1 MTNEAT
7 RILGLDPGLRR
18 TGWGVVASEGA
29 RLRWIAHGVIAP
41 PETAPFSER
50 LLFLLEAVGEVCAA
64 HDCDEAAIEEVFVNM
79 NPVSTLKL
87 GHARAAVMLAP
98 ARHGLSVAEYAP
110 NLIKKAVVGA
120 GHADKTQIAFM
131 AAAACGRGCEGRCR
145 RCAGRGHHPCAD
157 AQAGLAHSL
166 EGGGMI
172 GRLRGVLAEV
182 EADYCLIDCAG
193 VGYVVA
199 CGARTLGRLPAP
211 GDEATLHI
219 ESNWNAES
227 GPRLYGFLTRDERR
241 AFTTLTAIQGV
252 GPKAALSVLDVLP
265 PGELAAAV
273 AREDKAAVARAN
285 GVGPKLALRIV
296 TELKGKPLGDAS
308 FTPSAPGV
316 HAEIAPLKP
325 SVTGEAVSALLGL
338 GVAEVNARRAVDQ
351 ALIRLGDEADLSA
364 VIRAALQELGR

>member
-1 MTNEAT
+1 
-7 RILGLDPGLRR
+7 
-18 TGWGVVASEGA
+18 
-29 RLRWIAHGVIAP
+29 
-41 PETAPFSER
+41 
-50 LLFLLEAVGEVCAA
+50 
-64 HDCDEAAIEEVFVNM
+64 
-79 NPVSTLKL
+79 
-87 GHARAAVMLAP
+87 
-98 ARHGLSVAEYAP
+98 
-110 NLIKKAVVGA
+110 
-120 GHADKTQIAFM
+120 
-131 AAAACGRGCEGRCR
+131 
-145 RCAGRGHHPCAD
+145 
-157 AQAGLAHSL
+157 
-166 EGGGMI
+166 MI

-182 EADYCLIDCAG
+182 EADHCLIDCAG

-199 CGARTLGRLPAP
+199 CGARTLQRLPAP

-219 ESNWNAES
+219 ESSWSAEN

-241 AFTTLTAIQGV
+241 AFTTLTGIQGV

-296 TELKGKPLGDAS
+296 TELKGKPLGDVS

-316 HAEIAPLKP
+316 HAAAPQVP

-351 ALIRLGDEADLSA
+351 ALIRLGDAAELSA